1 MEGEAV
7 SSVTLTTRLKE
18 QARELGFGL
27 VGVASVEASRHM
39 GLYREWVEDG
49 RHGEMGY
56 LAREDAVA
64 RRADLRGTLPTV
76 RSAITPLA
84 GRRLRSV
91 MSTSR
96 RTPQEYPPIRREV

>member
-1 MEGEAV
+1 M
-7 SSVTLTTRLKE
+7 TLTTRLKE

-27 VGVASVEASRHM
+27 VGVASVEASAHM
-39 GLYREWVEDG
+39 DLYREWVGDG

-76 RSAITPLA
+76 RSAVVVGHEYFQDQWGATCYLDSWGLSLVPYLPVPA
-84 GRRLRSV
+84 G
-91 MSTSR
+91 T
-96 RTPQEYPPIRREV
+96 